1 MDVTVNQLLLN
12 LVAIISITSLMMKQN
27 TLEHNGYS
35 VPSSIVLTLETASM
49 ILAGSFDP
57 DLWVKDDDEF

>member
-1 MDVTVNQLLLN
+1 
-12 LVAIISITSLMMKQN
+12 MMKQN

-35 VPSSIVLTLETASM
+35 APSGIVLTLETASM

-57 DLWVKDDDEF
+57 DSWVKDDDEF